1 MFEESNMDNK
11 LVKRDGGKFAKGNQE
26 GKKFKKGEGG
36 RPEGARNRRSI
47 AAKEFAEDVLHLNP
61 ETGEQMTYEELTLY
75 IARKADQS
83 PRILNLLI
91 DHLLGKPIERVQVE
105 PKAFVIRERDQ
116 DEIQGEQGLGGFTLK
131 ESNSESEEQTSLP
144 EGE

>member
-1 MFEESNMDNK
+1 MEDKSLM
-11 LVKRDGGKFAKGNQE
+11 KRDSLGNFAVGNQE
-26 GKKFKKGEGG
+26 GQKFQPGNPGKPKGT
-36 RPEGARNRRSI
+36 RHRKTI
-47 AAKEFAEDVLHLNP
+47 AAKQFAEDVLHLNP

-91 DHLLGKPIERVQVE
+91 DHLVGKPLEKIQVE
-105 PKAFVIRERDQ
+105 PKAYLITAKEE
-116 DEIQGEQGLGGFTLK
+116 DELS
-131 ESNSESEEQTSLP
+131 ESNRVGPYTLEESKDKSEDKASLP